1 MKLKKSLFIIAAASV
16 SMFACKKKEDN
27 NVVTV
32 TSQQVVT
39 DFVNKMVLPQYANL
53 QVKAQA
59 LNAAV
64 NALNT
69 NTNNTNLEVARAAWR
84 DVRSGW
90 EQCEGFLIGPVEDD
104 NYDPN
109 MDTWPMDYQ
118 QLDSFTA
125 TSSSFSAATLQSV
138 SQSLR
143 GFHPLESILW
153 GTTGAATADSITAKQ
168 KAYMV
173 GLAEDILNTC
183 TALNNSWS
191 ATGGNFQAVMLTAGA
206 GSARFATRREAM
218 LAIIAGLSDICGEV
232 GGGKILE
239 PFEQYDSTKTESP
252 FSHNSIT
259 DFTNNLKG
267 AQNVYLCTYNGQSG
281 ASMSN
286 FISARNIALDTKIK
300 NQFAA
305 AITALSNISTTFE
318 SAIYSQRTQ
327 LQNAMNA
334 INELQATLDGEA
346 KLYVQTYVTD

>member
-1 MKLKKSLFIIAAASV
+1 MKLKKSLLIIAAASV
-16 SMFACKKKEDN
+16 SMFACKKKDDN
-27 NVVTV
+27 TVTV

-53 QVKAQA
+53 QAKAA
-59 LNAAV
+59 
-64 NALNT
+64 ALNT
-69 NTNNTNLEVARAAWR
+69 AVNTLNTSTTNTNLEAARAAWR

-125 TSSSFSAATLQSV
+125 SGTSFSADVLQSV

-168 KAYMV
+168 KQYMV
-173 GLAEDILNTC
+173 GLAQDILNTC
-183 TALNNSWS
+183 TALNNSWAAS
-191 ATGGNFQAVMLTAGA
+191 GGNFQAVLLNAGA
-206 GSARFATRREAM
+206 GSTRFTTRKQAM
-218 LAIIAGLSDICGEV
+218 LAIVAGISDICGEV
-232 GGGKILE
+232 GGGKLLE

-259 DFTNNLKG
+259 DFINNIKG
-267 AQNVYLCTYNGQSG
+267 AQNVYLCSYNGQTG

-286 FISARNIALDTKIK
+286 FIAARNIALDTKIK
-300 NQFAA
+300 NQFSA

-334 INELQATLDGEA
+334 INELQATMDDDA
-346 KLYVQTYVTD
+346 KKYVQTYVTD